1 VVADRDPIP
10 GIANTWFNEI
20 GISLFP
26 SVDNAGR
33 TVFTVPLAIVLPV
46 TSSNNDGVWKWDS
59 GVVSNVLR
67 EADPAPGT
75 GAGVIFAAPFS
86 GGVVPQIANGKIV
99 AAVNLTGPN
108 VTTSNNTGIWLHDG
122 NTLSKVVQKGDP
134 APAGGVFG
142 SIAVAG
148 LTGPTLAISDSA
160 EVFFNAKLSAG
171 NEGIFSAKDGV
182 IKPIVLTG
190 PPLGQNDPYFF
201 QTGALRTSSFG
212 PGAFWAVMQPNPV
225 TFPFPEAIWSWS
237 DGQLQE
243 IVRTHDAAPEIG
255 PDIEFKQFTLNGP
268 ELAVNDFGQM
278 VFSAVVGRP
287 EENGV
292 RSLWVYDPASG
303 VHYIARIGDL
313 FEVLPGDSRT
323 IGSFSFASNGLN
335 DAGELALKLGFTD
348 GSSGIFLT
356 NVPEPAILMAIASS
370 ALVLRRRWPRL

>member
-1 VVADRDPIP
+1 R
-10 GIANTWFNEI
+10 
-20 GISLFP
+20 
-26 SVDNAGR
+26 SVDKPGR
-33 TVFTVPLAIVLPV
+33 TVFSVTLAIVLPV
-46 TSSNNDGVWKWDS
+46 TSSNNDGDWKWDS

-108 VTTSNNTGIWLHDG
+108 VTTSNDTGIWLHDG

-201 QTGALRTSSFG
+201 
-212 PGAFWAVMQPNPV
+212 
-225 TFPFPEAIWSWS
+225 
-237 DGQLQE
+237 
-243 IVRTHDAAPEIG
+243 
-255 PDIEFKQFTLNGP
+255 
-268 ELAVNDFGQM
+268 
-278 VFSAVVGRP
+278 
-287 EENGV
+287 
-292 RSLWVYDPASG
+292 
-303 VHYIARIGDL
+303 
-313 FEVLPGDSRT
+313 
-323 IGSFSFASNGLN
+323 
-335 DAGELALKLGFTD
+335 
-348 GSSGIFLT
+348 
-356 NVPEPAILMAIASS
+356 
-370 ALVLRRRWPRL
+370 